1 MQDKFV
7 DIDGI
12 RIRYCDVGGAGRPV
26 LFIHGIAGSLEMWR
40 PQLGQFDPSIRTIA
54 LDLPG
59 HGLSDIA
66 PEPQDADI
74 FARFVWRFVNALDI
88 DKVTIVGNSLGG
100 AIGLRMAGMFPGRV
114 TGLLLADAATI
125 GREVFFPFRLMTLP
139 LLGELLNRP
148 GQVAV
153 EQQLKAL
160 FHDPGIVTPEI
171 RQVVTRNV
179 QKPGAGTAFLTT
191 LRRMTG
197 LRGQKTEFVE
207 TSHRLLRN
215 LRLPCIILHG
225 RQDTVLPVQQALDA
239 AKLVPSASLVV
250 LEECGHTPQIEK
262 PETFNQYVLQLVEAQ
277 AGSGVAGL
285 MA

>member
-12 RIRYCDVGGAGRPV
+12 GIRYRDAGGDGRPV

-40 PQLGQFDPSIRTIA
+40 RQLGQFDPSIRTIA

-66 PEPQDADI
+66 PEPQDADV
-74 FARFVWRFVNALDI
+74 FARFVWRFVNALEI
-88 DKVTIVGNSLGG
+88 DTITIVGNSLGG
-100 AIGLRMAGMFPGRV
+100 AIGLRMAGMFPARV
-114 TGLLLADAATI
+114 TGLMLANAATL
-125 GREVFFPFRLMTLP
+125 GRDVFFAFRLMTLP

-153 EQQLKAL
+153 EQQLRAL
-160 FHDPGIVTPEI
+160 FHDPGVVTPEI
-171 RQVVTRNV
+171 REVVTRNV
-179 QKPGAGTAFLTT
+179 QKPGAGAAFLTT

-197 LRGQKTEFVE
+197 LRGQKASFVE
-207 TSHRLLRN
+207 TSHRLLRD

-239 AKLVPSASLVV
+239 AKLVPAASLVI

-262 PETFNQYVLQLVEAQ
+262 PDAFNQMVLQLLEMQ
-277 AGSGVAGL
+277 AGTGMPA
-285 MA
+285 